1 MRAPPPTQGLIIT
14 ALMASRANSLP
25 RRSRIV
31 LTCGTARVDRQVFD
45 EVQKLVGNVT
55 NFATGLA
62 EKLKDTIERLPNST
76 VLVDMA
82 RQMAENWL
90 NDKLCLV
97 PPSGSGINSGN
108 QMVVIG
114 PADKNPAL
122 ADSDDLFVGASRLNI
137 ATHIATVV
145 IYRCST
151 MVACACGMC
160 T

>member
-1 MRAPPPTQGLIIT
+1 MPSSEL
-14 ALMASRANSLP
+14 
-25 RRSRIV
+25 
-31 LTCGTARVDRQVFD
+31 LTDVTELSG
-45 EVQKLVGNVT
+45 KIT

-62 EKLKDTIERLPNST
+62 EKLKDTIERLPNAT

-108 QMVVIG
+108 PMVVIG

-137 ATHIATVV
+137 
-145 IYRCST
+145 
-151 MVACACGMC
+151 
-160 T
+160 